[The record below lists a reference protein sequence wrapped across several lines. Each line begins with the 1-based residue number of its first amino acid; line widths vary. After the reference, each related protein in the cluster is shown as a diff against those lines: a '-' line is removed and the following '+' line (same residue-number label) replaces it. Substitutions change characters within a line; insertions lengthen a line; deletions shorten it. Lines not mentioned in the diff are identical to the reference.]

1 MSRKSH
7 FIFVSESVTRGHP
20 DKLCDQIS
28 DAIVDRFLAEDPC
41 ARIDAECAVSNG
53 VLFVATQANSR
64 ASVDVTFTAR
74 QTIAGIGY
82 TPEELDSE
90 NCTILTTL
98 GDNLAARPSDRHEVE
113 LSGSDLDGIVAGQ
126 HATVFGYA
134 CDQTDCLMPAPIV
147 LAHDLCRQ
155 IDQVRMDAELT
166 WLGADAKAQVAVEYV
181 DRRPARIHSVS
192 LTVTGDSET
201 AGSNKQIREN
211 VEERIIRPALETRV
225 PKADG
230 KTRVFVNTGIPLVR
244 GGPRLHSG
252 LTGRKNAVD
261 TYGEYARHSGAAL
274 SGKDIWRIDRI
285 GAYAARHAAK
295 NAVAAGLCRQCEV
308 ALSYTVGQSAPM
320 GLAVDTFGT
329 GEIDDDQLADR
340 LRETMDFRVGGIL
353 KSLRLREAVAA
364 SGGNFFRRLAAY
376 GQVGRADLD
385 LPWEDTGSCRK
396 LA

>member
-7 FIFVSESVTRGHP
+7 FIFVSESVTSGHP

-64 ASVDVTFTAR
+64 ASVDVTYTAR

-82 TPEELDSE
+82 MPEELDSE
-90 NCTILTTL
+90 SCTILTTL
-98 GDNLAARPSDRHEVE
+98 GDSLASRPSDRSEVD
-113 LSGSDLDGIVAGQ
+113 LDDSDLDGIVAGQ

-134 CDQTDCLMPAPIV
+134 CDQTEALMPAPIV

-155 IDQVRMDAELT
+155 IDRVRMDAELP

-181 DRRPARIHSVS
+181 DRRPARVHSVS

-201 AGSNKQIREN
+201 AGSNKEIRN
-211 VEERIIRPALETRV
+211 DVRKRIIRPALETQV
-225 PKADG
+225 VKTDA
-230 KTRVFVNTGIPLVR
+230 KTRIFVNTGIPLVR

-261 TYGEYARHSGAAL
+261 TYGEFARHSGAAL

-285 GAYAARHAAK
+285 GAYAARYAAK
-295 NAVAAGLCRQCEV
+295 NVVAAGLAKQCEV
-308 ALSYTVGQSAPM
+308 ALSYTVGQSAPV

-329 GEIDDDQLADR
+329 GGISDGEITDR
-340 LRETMDFRVGGIL
+340 LRDTMDFRVAGLL
-353 KSLRLREAVAA
+353 KGLRLRETVA
-364 SGGNFFRRLAAY
+364 SHGGSFFRRLATY
-376 GQVGRADLD
+376 GQVGRTDLD
-385 LPWEDTGSCRK
+385 LPWEDTGDCEK
-396 LA
+396 LT